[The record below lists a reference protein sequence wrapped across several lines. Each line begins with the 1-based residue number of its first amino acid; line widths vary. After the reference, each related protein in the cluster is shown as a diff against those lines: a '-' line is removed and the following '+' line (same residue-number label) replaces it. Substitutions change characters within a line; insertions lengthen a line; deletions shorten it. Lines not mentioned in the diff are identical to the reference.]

1 MDNYSERLN
10 RMSFS
15 QTFVMSNKV
24 REMKAKGIDVI
35 SLTLG
40 EPDFDV
46 PKNIKE
52 AAFDAINTNFSHY
65 SPVPGFLDL
74 REAICEKLKKDN
86 HIDYLPSQI
95 CVSNGAKQSI
105 LNVLCSIINEGDE
118 VILPAP
124 FWVSYDEMV
133 KMVGGKSVFIETS
146 IETDFKMTAEQL
158 EKAITPKT
166 KALLY
171 SSPCNPSGSFYKYE
185 ELEQIANVIAKYP
198 QITIIS
204 DEIYEYINYDGKHT
218 SIAEYLAAANPA
230 QVEDIIHPLG
240 FYRSKTQHLIGL
252 ATALDERFG
261 GVVPRTMDELTSL
274 PGVGRKTANVVL
286 GNAFDIPGFPVDTHV
301 MRVTGRLRWRSDWR
315 SAHPDPV
322 KIEKEI
328 TSCFPPE
335 EWTNLSHRLILFG
348 RATCHA
354 RTPDC
359 ANCPLSDTCP
369 SYAPPAG
376 KSTSKR

>member
-1 MDNYSERLN
+1 MRETKSARLT
-10 RMSFS
+10 RMHDEYDILR
-15 QTFVMSNKV
+15 Q
-24 REMKAKGIDVI
+24 VI
-35 SLTLG
+35 
-40 EPDFDV
+40 
-46 PKNIKE
+46 
-52 AAFDAINTNFSHY
+52 
-65 SPVPGFLDL
+65 
-74 REAICEKLKKDN
+74 
-86 HIDYLPSQI
+86 
-95 CVSNGAKQSI
+95 
-105 LNVLCSIINEGDE
+105 
-118 VILPAP
+118 PAP
-124 FWVSYDEMV
+124 ACALHFSNPLELLIATVLSAQ
-133 KMVGGKSVFIETS
+133 T
-146 IETDFKMTAEQL
+146 TDKRVNTVTPELFATYPTAR
-158 EKAITPKT
+158 
-166 KALLY
+166 
-171 SSPCNPSGSFYKYE
+171 
-185 ELEQIANVIAKYP
+185 
-198 QITIIS
+198 
-204 DEIYEYINYDGKHT
+204 D
-218 SIAEYLAAANPA
+218 LAAANPA

-274 PGVGRKTANVVL
+274 PGVGRKTANV
-286 GNAFDIPGFPVDTHV
+286 
-301 MRVTGRLRWRSDWR
+301 
-315 SAHPDPV
+315 AHPDPV